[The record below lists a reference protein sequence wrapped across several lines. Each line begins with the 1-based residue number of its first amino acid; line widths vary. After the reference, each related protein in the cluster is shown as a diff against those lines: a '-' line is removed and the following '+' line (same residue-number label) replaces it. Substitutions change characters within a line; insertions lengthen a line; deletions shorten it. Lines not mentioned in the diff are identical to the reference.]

1 MERTVT
7 MPLGVIVERREID
20 HPWQKCIWRPVAV
33 MPGTAPVD
41 DWTELARGRGFVRF
55 FCGTLPLSLHRG
67 ETEAYRYTLANTPPP
82 VYVVLRSAD
91 AREDGRE
98 IRPFLVTA
106 SPYEAED
113 FLDSGDE
120 IVEAVP
126 MPEGVIAWVQD
137 FIDLHHVDVPFV
149 KRKRK
154 PASAASGGPGEPPG
168 RSRRAEGGR
177 RDG

>member
-120 IVEAVP
+120 IVEAVRANGVP
-126 MPEGVIAWVQD
+126 VEYVLFDDEG
-137 FIDLHHVDVPFV
+137 HGFV
-149 KRKRK
+149 KKENQEK
-154 PASAASGGPGEPPG
+154 AYGAILAFLDKYLKGVDKADIIAAAPL
-168 RSRRAEGGR
+168 R
-177 RDG
+177 